1 MSRRPAPVTLS
12 GYVARKDRF
21 KRERAEARTALR
33 RVATA
38 YRMSVSASAASLV
51 IVFGIGVS
59 LAAPAPAPAGCRPL
73 ALTVFCVVEAVLAA
87 ASIAVSFLLH
97 RQADRIAQRLVR
109 STQGLV
115 RARARLVEM
124 RSIPQPSEAV

>member
-38 YRMSVSASAASLV
+38 YRVSVSASAASLV
-51 IVFGIGVS
+51 IVLGIGVS
-59 LAAPAPAPAGCRPL
+59 LLAPAPAGCRPL

-97 RQADRIAQRLVR
+97 RQADRIAKRLVR

-115 RARARLVEM
+115 RARARLVEL

>member
-38 YRMSVSASAASLV
+38 YRVSVSASAASLV
-51 IVFGIGVS
+51 IVLGIGVS
-59 LAAPAPAPAGCRPL
+59 LLALAPAGCRPL
-73 ALTVFCVVEAVLAA
+73 ALTVFCVVEAVLAVVSIT
-87 ASIAVSFLLH
+87 ASLLLH
-97 RQADRIAQRLVR
+97 RQADRIARRLAR
-109 STQGLV
+109 SSQGLV

-124 RSIPQPSEAV
+124 RSITPSEAV

>member
-38 YRMSVSASAASLV
+38 YRVSVSASAASLV
-51 IVFGIGVS
+51 IVLGIGVS
-59 LAAPAPAPAGCRPL
+59 LLAPAPAGCRPL

-97 RQADRIAQRLVR
+97 RQADRIAQRLAR
-109 STQGLV
+109 SSQGLV

-124 RSIPQPSEAV
+124 RSITPSEAV

>member
-1 MSRRPAPVTLS
+1 MSRRPAPVGLS

-38 YRMSVSASAASLV
+38 YRVSVSASAASLAV
-51 IVFGIGVS
+51 TVGIALS
-59 LAAPAPAPAGCRPL
+59 LAAPAPAGCRFTG
-73 ALTVFCVVEAVLAA
+73 LTVFCVVEAVLAV
-87 ASIAVSFLLH
+87 ASITASLLLH
-97 RQADRIAQRLVR
+97 RQADRITERLTR

-124 RSIPQPSEAV
+124 RSITPSEAV